1 MFQKLKTEGTD
12 GKGSGA
18 GMFARATGR
27 FSMFKKKNN
36 RAERG
41 SDASSSDSSDS
52 DSGDDIFGMGMGMD
66 DEGGGGGGMGGGMGG
81 GVAWMM
87 GGGAM
92 GDDDEDDDES
102 GGVNGKGKV
111 RGRGKGKGKGKGN
124 GKGGNKRGPAPAV
137 ERTIFV
143 KMNASAP
150 DIIARTNE
158 RRVKEGRLD
167 VDESEDE
174 SEEEEDNGDVGG
186 AEPVSGK
193 FLAFAE
199 EAIGTIPINPGS
211 LSFRGMSFR
220 SSRKSLSTAGNSK
233 RLLRSAS
240 FKQPQSPD
248 GSSPYLGDGGSS
260 PPSPSILTLD
270 GTDGGD
276 GDGSDADAATR
287 SSPQLQPQQEV
298 CVKALLAE
306 LDDMTPATAL
316 VSFCPVKIRQR
327 FHPLDNHAERT
338 ARDAMRC
345 ILVYMNQQGDMYS
358 ATTGSAPSHHHC
370 IEVAGKMLALALCEP
385 EDVWDEIY
393 CKCDD

>member
-1 MFQKLKTEGTD
+1 M
-12 GKGSGA
+12 
-18 GMFARATGR
+18 
-27 FSMFKKKNN
+27 
-36 RAERG
+36 
-41 SDASSSDSSDS
+41 
-52 DSGDDIFGMGMGMD
+52 
-66 DEGGGGGGMGGGMGG
+66 
-81 GVAWMM
+81 
-87 GGGAM
+87 
-92 GDDDEDDDES
+92 
-102 GGVNGKGKV
+102 
-111 RGRGKGKGKGKGN
+111 
-124 GKGGNKRGPAPAV
+124 

-174 SEEEEDNGDVGG
+174 SDEEDNDGLGG

-199 EAIGTIPINPGS
+199 EAIGTIPISRG
-211 LSFRGMSFR
+211 RGMSFR

-240 FKQPQSPD
+240 FKQPQSSPD
-248 GSSPYLGDGGSS
+248 SVGDGGAS
-260 PPSPSILTLD
+260 PPSPSRLSLEGGASISGALGRKGSED
-270 GTDGGD
+270 GTSGGG
-276 GDGSDADAATR
+276 GDGSDADAATMYG
-287 SSPQLQPQQEV
+287 
-298 CVKALLAE
+298 VKTLLAD
-306 LDDMTPATAL
+306 LDKMPPATAL

-370 IEVAGKMLALALCEP
+370 IEVARKMLAKALCEP

-393 CKCDD
+393 CKGDD